1 YEISYR
7 VVKEDGNLIW
17 VNQHSRHILDENG
30 RELVMAYYIDITEQ
44 KQMGEKAKANEKKY
58 ETLINSIPG
67 GVGMYKLNETF
78 TPIFISHRVYELCGM
93 TQEEYC
99 KATEKSTLDV
109 FHPEDRQGIIDVV
122 KVAYEEKRKF
132 EYIHRVLQK
141 DGSYRWMRVS
151 GQVMTVEGETPI
163 LYTVFTDV
171 HEQIQAE
178 QALRESEFRYAIAI
192 KSSNINIWEYEY
204 SKDTL
209 LIVSKSPRISG
220 QGSSIENYIYEAIN
234 GKHLREDCITV
245 FLDTIEKM
253 KKGAKELTLDIW
265 LRLQVDDDYWC
276 ERVTCTNIFD
286 QGGIPVKAYCVG
298 RDVTKE
304 KEAEKR
310 YQEEVS

>member
-1 YEISYR
+1 
-7 VVKEDGNLIW
+7 
-17 VNQHSRHILDENG
+17 
-30 RELVMAYYIDITEQ
+30 
-44 KQMGEKAKANEKKY
+44 
-58 ETLINSIPG
+58 
-67 GVGMYKLNETF
+67 MYKLYEKF

-220 QGSSIENYIYEAIN
+220 QGSSIENYIYEAID
-234 GKHLREDCITV
+234 GKHLR
-245 FLDTIEKM
+245 
-253 KKGAKELTLDIW
+253 
-265 LRLQVDDDYWC
+265 
-276 ERVTCTNIFD
+276 
-286 QGGIPVKAYCVG
+286 
-298 RDVTKE
+298 
-304 KEAEKR
+304 
-310 YQEEVS
+310 